1 MMQQLINY
9 IFVLS
14 TLYLL
19 VFIFDVILKLRENN
33 PVPIKRP
40 ATGSAR
46 DKEMEETLRKLREMS
61 K

>member
-1 MMQQLINY
+1 MQQLINY

-33 PVPIKRP
+33 PVPIKRNNIEKILLYL
-40 ATGSAR
+40 TS
-46 DKEMEETLRKLREMS
+46 S
-61 K
+61 FFFYFIIF

>member
-1 MMQQLINY
+1 MQQLINY

-33 PVPIKRP
+33 PVPIKRNNIEKILLYL
-40 ATGSAR
+40 TSSFFFYF
-46 DKEMEETLRKLREMS
+46 LIF
-61 K
+61 